1 MKGFSMATTE
11 SNQQNKGFLAASAAT
26 IKAAQQAANDKIE
39 VVSNPLM
46 RDGMLAAAFRQGAD
60 ELYEALKPF
69 PQSIQV
75 HEPGT
80 LLNPT
85 QGEIAADRKP
95 ELPTLSDIAAGK
107 AATAAEPEAGKQ
119 AEQQHQKEMGMSM

>member
-1 MKGFSMATTE
+1 MATPNANE
-11 SNQQNKGFLAASAAT
+11 QQNDGFFAASAAT

-39 VVSNPLM
+39 IVSSPLM

-60 ELYEALKPF
+60 EIGEALKAF
-69 PQSIQV
+69 PDSIQK
-75 HEPGT
+75 HEHGT
-80 LLNPT
+80 IFSPT
-85 QGEIAADRKP
+85 QGEIAASRRS

-107 AATAAEPEAGKQ
+107 AALAAEPEAGKQ